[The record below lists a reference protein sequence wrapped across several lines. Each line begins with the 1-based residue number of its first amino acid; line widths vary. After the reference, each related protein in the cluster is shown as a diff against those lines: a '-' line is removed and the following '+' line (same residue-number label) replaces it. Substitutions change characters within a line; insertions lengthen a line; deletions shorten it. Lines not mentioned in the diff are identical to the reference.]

1 LFLCSRSA
9 SIDKISSSSNND
21 FDSPKY
27 YFLKTKITPSGV
39 PLSTRRNWLG
49 LVALGCLLSAAG
61 CREDTS
67 HADHQPRG
75 SEVDSAEFAHVYAG
89 AGPIQVLCTTG
100 MVADLVR
107 EVGGPHVEVSALM
120 GAGVDPHLYKA
131 TPGDVSRLS
140 AADIVFYSGWHLE
153 GKMTEVFTHLARSKP
168 CVAAAEGIPS
178 SELLTDASGVA
189 DPHLWF
195 DVRLWSQTAARI
207 AAALSRFDPPHK
219 SDYAAALEKY
229 QSRLTS
235 LHENARQQL
244 AEIPRE
250 QRALVTAHDAFRYF
264 GRAYDIEVHG
274 VQGISTDSE
283 AGVKQVNDLVDLLV
297 RRKIKAVFV
306 ESSVSEQNVQAL
318 LEGCRA
324 RGHIVTIGGELF
336 SDAMG
341 DAGTPEGTYVGM
353 IEHNVRIIA
362 TALR

>member
-1 LFLCSRSA
+1 MNRFRQLGFALLA
-9 SIDKISSSSNND
+9 WSS
-21 FDSPKY
+21 
-27 YFLKTKITPSGV
+27 LLAGV
-39 PLSTRRNWLG
+39 
-49 LVALGCLLSAAG
+49 G
-61 CREDTS
+61 CREGAS
-67 HADHQPRG
+67 QANHSAHGP
-75 SEVDSAEFAHVYAG
+75 EVDSANFSHLYQG
-89 AGPIQVLCTTG
+89 QGPIQALCTTG

-107 EVGGPHVEVSALM
+107 EVGGPHVQVSALM

-140 AADIVFYSGWHLE
+140 SADIVFYSGWHLE
-153 GKMTEVFTHLARSKP
+153 GKMTEVFTHLAHTKP

-178 SELLTDASGVA
+178 SKLLTDASGVP

-195 DVRLWSQTAARI
+195 DVSLWSEAAARI
-207 AAALSRFDPPHK
+207 AAALARFDPPHQA
-219 SDYAAALEKY
+219 DYAAALEKY
-229 QSRLTS
+229 QARLRA
-235 LHENARQQL
+235 LHDSAREQL

-264 GRAYDIEVHG
+264 GKAYDIEVHG

-324 RGHIVTIGGELF
+324 RGHTVTIGGELF

-341 DAGTPEGTYVGM
+341 AAGTSAGTYIGM
-353 IEHNVRIIA
+353 IEHNVRVIA